1 MQVDGSL
8 WDSTRPLEDNC
19 TLQLLKFD
27 DDESK
32 KVFWHSS
39 SHVLGQALERK
50 YGAALTIGP
59 AIKMEKGGGFY
70 YDMSVPDAD
79 GKPVYVAFVKVTHP

>member
-1 MQVDGSL
+1 VDGVL
-8 WDSTRPLEDNC
+8 WDTFRPFEADC

-27 DDESK
+27 DEEAK

-50 YGAALTIGP
+50 YGASLTIGP
-59 AIKMEKGGGFY
+59 ALKAEKGGGFY
-70 YDMSVPDAD
+70 YDMAVPDAD
-79 GKPVYVAFVKVTHP
+79 GKPVYVL